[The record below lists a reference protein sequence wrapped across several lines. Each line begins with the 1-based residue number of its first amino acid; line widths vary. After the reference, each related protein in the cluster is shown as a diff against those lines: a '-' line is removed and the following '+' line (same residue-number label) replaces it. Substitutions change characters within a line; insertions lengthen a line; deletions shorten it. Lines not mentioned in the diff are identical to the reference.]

1 MLGLS
6 VVGAACVRVVSGI
19 AICGRTVCVGV
30 VCGIAVCGRTVCVG
44 AVCRRGCLCKSCQWH
59 SYLW

>member
-19 AICGRTVCVGV
+19 AVCGRTVCVGV

-44 AVCRRGCLCKSCQWH
+44 AVCRRGCLCKSCLWYG
-59 SYLW
+59 YLW